1 MFIYKYFGRNRMSF
15 QNVWNCKPFNWLIY
29 CSLNP
34 NLSTWFNGIM
44 CNLTSAMT
52 VLAYTAICLLSGSST
67 DYNSRMSQPNTT
79 TSAPCFKQL
88 FPASGKKPP
97 SLQML
102 HSAKGNS
109 SVTSHWAEF
118 KLNVLGTKLIH
129 RPRQPVTKCR
139 NPCRNLG

>member
-44 CNLTSAMT
+44 CNLTSLQWLCWHT
-52 VLAYTAICLLSGSST
+52 LLFAYCQGLQQITILECL
-67 DYNSRMSQPNTT
+67 SQTT